1 MSGHA
6 SYKYWARD
14 DAPARQRLLDALAK
28 LQPGQ
33 RLRLAD
39 VRRQRLASEDNDA
52 EVAAERAADAR
63 GDDEAPPLVEYS
75 STTLRGKTVDP
86 ETREVEFS
94 FSSEQPYERWWGVE
108 ILGHDRGECD
118 MSWVASGRAPFLKDH
133 RTSQQIGVVS
143 RAWLDA
149 GKRQGRCVVRF
160 GRTALAEEQ
169 MREMQDGIRGNVSVG
184 YEIGELELVKKEG
197 DLSYFRVTQWLPL
210 EVSDVAIPADMSVG
224 VGRMVEDDEPATP
237 SHQAQPQGQRA
248 TLPATPRMEQTMDQV
263 TEKPVQGDAAFKKNV
278 DTIRRLAREYGD
290 WLKPNDVADAI
301 AEGADAQRF
310 NDLILERLK
319 TGATD
324 ATTLAGVGAT
334 PKEQKQYSFMRAIQ
348 AQMQGHGVNVDAG
361 FEREVSQA
369 IAKMTGR
376 EAEGF
381 FIPADAMFRD
391 LHGRK
396 PGEKRDFNV
405 GTASQ
410 AGNLVQTTVDAAMWT
425 DVLRP
430 ALVLMQAGCM
440 VLPGLRGNLAVPRK
454 TVAGTLAML
463 TEIAAASE
471 TQPTTALPTLTPK
484 RVASYVEPSKQSI
497 IQSEIGI
504 EAMLRQDLVDGAAV
518 LIENQGV
525 NGDATGANAR
535 GIRNV
540 SGIGSVVAGTNGLDL
555 AWSHVVGLESAAAN
569 ANAVNTMR
577 SGYLTNTKVRGKAKT
592 VQKATNLP
600 FIWDDGEFP
609 MNGHRALVTNNVPS
623 NLTKGTSS
631 GICSSMVFSS
641 DWSMFVLGLFGG
653 LDVTVDPYTLATS
666 GQVRITLNQFFDW
679 LCRQPGAFSSVDD
692 LLTT

>member
-1 MSGHA
+1 MSGIA
-6 SYKYWARD
+6 SNRYWSRE
-14 DAPARQRLLDALAK
+14 DAPARQRLLDALAQ

-39 VRRQRLASEDNDA
+39 VRRSRVEPA
-52 EVAAERAADAR
+52 EGAADGQRAA
-63 GDDEAPPLVEYS
+63 GEDEAPPLVEYV
-75 STTLRGKTVDP
+75 TAGLRAGSVDA

-94 FSSEQPYERWWGVE
+94 FSSEEPYERWWGVE

-118 MSWVASGRAPFLKDH
+118 LSWMSSGRAPYLKDH
-133 RTSQQIGVVS
+133 RTNLQIGVVS
-143 RAWLDA
+143 RAWLDTA
-149 GKRQGRCVVRF
+149 RRQNRCVARF
-160 GRTALAEEQ
+160 GRTALAEEE
-169 MREMQDGIRGNVSVG
+169 MREVQDGIRLNVSVG
-184 YEIGELELVKKEG
+184 YEIIELELIKREG
-197 DLSYFRVTQWLPL
+197 DVSTYRVTSWRAL
-210 EVSDVAIPADMSVG
+210 EVSNVSIPADMTVG
-224 VGRMVEDDEPATP
+224 HGRMVTDSDPSPARP
-237 SHQAQPQGQRA
+237 QRA
-248 TLPATPRMEQTMDQV
+248 TVPATPRMEQPMEAT

-278 DTIRRLAREYGD
+278 ETIQRLAREYGE
-290 WLKPNDVADAI
+290 WLKPTDVADAI
-301 AEGADAQRF
+301 ASGADAQKF

-324 ATTLAGVGAT
+324 ATTLAGIGAT
-334 PKEQKQYSFMRAIQ
+334 PKEQKQYSFLRAIQ
-348 AQMQGHGVNVDAG
+348 AQMQGHGPAVDAG
-361 FEREVSQA
+361 FEREVSRE
-369 IAKMTGR
+369 IARLCGR
-376 EAEGF
+376 EAEGI
-381 FIPADAMFRD
+381 FIPADVMFRD

-430 ALVLMQAGCM
+430 ALVLMQAGCT

-484 RVASYVEPSKQSI
+484 RVAAYVEPSKQSI

-518 LIENQGV
+518 LIENQGI
-525 NGDATGANAR
+525 NGDASSPNAR

-540 SGIGSVVAGTNGLDL
+540 SGIGSVVAGPNGLDL
-555 AWSHVVGLESAAAN
+555 AWTHVVGLESAAAN
-569 ANAVNTMR
+569 ANAVNTSR
-577 SGYLTNTKVRGKAKT
+577 SGYLTNTKVRGKAKS

-623 NLTKGTSS
+623 NLTKGTSN

-653 LDVTVDPYTLATS
+653 LDVTVDPYTLATT